1 MSHKLVVSIR
11 NITEEQWNSILE
23 TAAAHGWTAEFY
35 ADEDKAAQAAL
46 DAEVVFADS
55 PKFVTNS
62 DTVRWIISPSAGV
75 NHFTR
80 SDAFRAKDIML
91 SNSSGAYGVT
101 ISEHIIMAA
110 LTMMRYIP
118 EYEAEIKSRNWTRGI
133 TLKSIKNCRATLLGT
148 GDIGTETAKRL
159 RGFDPENIVGVNTRG
174 TDPDGIFDQATPV
187 TELDSILPKTDLL
200 IMSLPATENTYHIMD
215 RDKLALLPDGAV
227 IVNVGRG
234 NTIDEEALVEELK
247 SGRLRAALDVFEK
260 EPIPED
266 SELWDCPNLL
276 ITPHVAGDMFLPYTV
291 QKIVDLFIEDFERYV
306 RGEKP
311 LRLVDLDK
319 GY

>member
-1 MSHKLVVSIR
+1 MNHKLVVSIR
-11 NITEEQWNSILE
+11 NITDEQWEAIEN
-23 TAAAHGWTAEFY
+23 TAASHGWTAEFY
-35 ADEDKAAQAAL
+35 PDEDEATQAAM

-55 PKFVTNS
+55 PKFVVGS
-62 DTVRWIISPSAGV
+62 DTVKWIISPSAGV

-80 SDAFRAKDIML
+80 SDEFRSKEILL
-91 SNSSGAYGVT
+91 SNSSSAYGVT

-110 LTMMRYIP
+110 LAMMRFIP
-118 EYEAEIKSRNWTRGI
+118 EYEADIKNRKWTRCI
-133 TLKSIKNCRATLLGT
+133 ALKSLKNCRAALLGT

-159 RGFDPENIVGVNTRG
+159 RAFGPDRIVGVNTKG
-174 TDPDGIFDQATPV
+174 TDPDGLFDTAIPV
-187 TELDSILPKTDLL
+187 SELESVLPETDLL
-200 IMSLPATENTYHIMD
+200 VMSLPATPKTYRIMD
-215 RDKLALLPDGAV
+215 RDKLKLLPDGSV

-234 NTIDEEALVEELK
+234 SCIDEAALIEELK
-247 SGRLRAALDVFEK
+247 AGRLRAALDVFEK
-260 EPIPED
+260 EPIPAD

-291 QKIVDLFIEDFERYV
+291 QRIVDLFIEDFERYV

-311 LRLVDLDK
+311 LRSVDLNK